1 MLRYIL
7 VFISFILISAC
18 SAEKS
23 FEQTMEAGRIC
34 LEDGRYNEAIV
45 FYSMA
50 EAQAERSSDSYAL
63 GQVYHAMAKTYRAT
77 YGYFEEIAY
86 LAKASDAFALAGK
99 PYSSRSM
106 MFDSGLASYN
116 CKDFVSAERIYRDVL
131 SQAHEAADTLLEA
144 RCLEAYAALCLD
156 VEGTDPQ
163 LPITMLKRVA
173 NDLRCPLTSDDR
185 GVLAYAY
192 ALAGNSREAD
202 DWLKKALRTAQTP
215 QERAN
220 ARLREYQVMSK
231 LGRSEEALHALEAF
245 VAYGNSIDQQNL
257 RRSVIAAREDY
268 LSQEAEMS
276 QAKLKMSRLTA
287 AVVALMFLAIVF
299 ALISYFRM
307 KRLNDANRLAE
318 EQAELEKYMGIA
330 EDLQT
335 RLNHASDEKETAAK
349 GTDIKLQAPRYYAL
363 ERLCEQYYI
372 YEGTE
377 NLQDKIMKEVK
388 TIIKDLREDPES
400 VKLMEDVLNNSCNN
414 IVKRLRTQIPTLK
427 EDEIRLYVFA
437 ASGFSSTT
445 ISTILEKEKNIIYNR
460 IYRLKGKISSSDAEN
475 KQDFLAFL
483 NR

>member
-1 MLRYIL
+1 MIL
-7 VFISFILISAC
+7 FAAC
-18 SAEKS
+18 SSQES
-23 FEQTMEAGRIC
+23 IEQSMESGRKC
-34 LEDGRYNEAIV
+34 FQEGRYNEAIV
-45 FYSMA
+45 FFSMA
-50 EAQAERSSDSYAL
+50 EAQAERQEDHYAL
-63 GQVYHAMAKTYRAT
+63 GQAYQEMAKTYRAT
-77 YGYFEEIAY
+77 YGYFEEISC
-86 LAKASDAFALAGK
+86 LKRASEAFAQAGK

-106 MFDSGLASYN
+106 MFDSGLASYR
-116 CKDFVSAERIYRDVL
+116 CRDYVSAERIYRDVL
-131 SQAHEAADTLLEA
+131 AQSREAADTLLEA

-192 ALAGNSREAD
+192 ALAGSSREAD

-220 ARLREYQVMSK
+220 ARLREYQVMSMF
-231 LGRSEEALHALEAF
+231 GRNDEALRALEA
-245 VAYGNSIDQQNL
+245 VVTYRNSIDQQNL

-268 LSQEAEMS
+268 LRQEAEMS

-307 KRLNDANRLAE
+307 KHLNDANRLAE

-335 RLNHASDEKETAAK
+335 RLNLVSDKKEDTAKDPAAK
-349 GTDIKLQAPRYYAL
+349 FQAPRYYAL

-400 VKLMEDVLNNSCNN
+400 VKQMEVVLDNSCNN
-414 IVKRLRTQIPTLK
+414 LVKRLRNQIPALK
-427 EDEIRLYVFA
+427 EDEIRLYVFV

-475 KQDFLAFL
+475 KQDFLSFL